1 MAIREDNKKVQDN
14 MDYKSDKDKMQ
25 EENKEQVAQIPK
37 DLTVT
42 DAIKTFKMSLDRD
55 PKNIQ
60 EVIDFFKNRKLN
72 KKLPEKVETIV

>member
-1 MAIREDNKKVQDN
+1 MAIREENKKVQDN

>member
-1 MAIREDNKKVQDN
+1 